1 MGRRFLIGILMGS
14 CLLNWSAAAS
24 GAQDPARGAE
34 RAVDPAK
41 ADHLLFGQSEFP
53 HPVWMAIIVNPNGA
67 RSLVGQGDPVFRGT
81 DPLAVGV
88 VKSVT
93 PASLTIRL
101 EKDGRE
107 ARGFL
112 GRPFPG
118 APELVVEDFV
128 AVNGIEYRHRPVP
141 PNAERLLNGELY
153 FAGMEAGRAILQRDI
168 DPAVLALQAQQ
179 YLNAIPVKQ
188 VEARTWEVS
197 ASDAQ
202 RALESA
208 RVIVNNAYR
217 TGQLDLG
224 LGSGLS
230 VKVKS
235 PLGDVQFD
243 QKGFVITS
251 PSIASRVGLEVG
263 DRIVTIN
270 ENPITGVSDL
280 ISAYRSIE
288 KAPSVRMVR
297 VGVERN
303 GQPITL
309 TYHIR

>member
-1 MGRRFLIGILMGS
+1 M
-14 CLLNWSAAAS
+14 N
-24 GAQDPARGAE
+24 
-34 RAVDPAK
+34 
-41 ADHLLFGQSEFP
+41 H
-53 HPVWMAIIVNPNGA
+53 
-67 RSLVGQGDPVFRGT
+67 
-81 DPLAVGV
+81 
-88 VKSVT
+88 
-93 PASLTIRL
+93 
-101 EKDGRE
+101 
-107 ARGFL
+107 
-112 GRPFPG
+112 
-118 APELVVEDFV
+118 
-128 AVNGIEYRHRPVP
+128 
-141 PNAERLLNGELY
+141 
-153 FAGMEAGRAILQRDI
+153 
-168 DPAVLALQAQQ
+168 
-179 YLNAIPVKQ
+179 
-188 VEARTWEVS
+188 
-197 ASDAQ
+197 
-202 RALESA
+202 
-208 RVIVNNAYR
+208 AYR

-288 KAPSVRMVR
+288 NAPSVRMVR